1 MSEGFRLY
9 NFSFSD
15 VSPGLE
21 DVLEFL
27 QSSESEE
34 DHPVRLTAMDTLHR
48 LQSHKDI
55 FGGYIVKEI
64 ESSDLKSGLITIE
77 NTELQVGSQ
86 ICGYLKGASHAALF
100 ICTAGNIFTEITREY
115 NARGE
120 YLEAFV
126 ADAIGSLTV
135 ENAMDKIQQD
145 LENSLNAEN
154 LKITNRYSPGYC
166 NWSLSGQKELFAL
179 VGNNTVGIE
188 LTDSCLMNPI
198 KSVSGI
204 IGIGESVKKRAYG
217 CEICRNAE
225 CIYRKI
231 LNKK

>member
-9 NFSFSD
+9 NFSFCD
-15 VSPGLE
+15 VSPDLE

-27 QSSESEE
+27 QSSGSEE
-34 DHPVRLTAMDTLHR
+34 DHPVRLAAMDTLHH

-64 ESSDLKSGLITIE
+64 ESSDRKKGLIKVE
-77 NTELQVGSQ
+77 NTELEVGLQ
-86 ICGYLKGASHAALF
+86 ICGYLKGASYAAFF
-100 ICTAGNIFTEITREY
+100 ICTAGNIFTEITKHY
-115 NARGE
+115 NSQGE

-126 ADAIGSLTV
+126 GDAIGSLTV

-145 LENSLNAEN
+145 LENSLSTEN

-166 NWSLSGQKELFAL
+166 NWALLGQKDLFAL
-179 VGNNTVGIE
+179 VGDNTVGIE

-204 IGIGESVKKRAYG
+204 IGIGENVKKRAYG
-217 CEICRNAE
+217 CGICRNTE